1 MKKHRIS
8 SLFLYKHR
16 WALGFGLL
24 GLVFIALIFLIP
36 LLSPNG
42 LSEAEMQSAVDSMSI
57 NRESIFAGEIVDLP
71 YHALQKASITIFG
84 LSAYAIKLPSIVI
97 GFFLGSL
104 LILLLN
110 RWFKNNVALIS
121 SILTVV
127 SAPFL
132 YLVGTGTPLI
142 MLVLWPTL
150 LLWLGSKI
158 QGVKKPRASFCFL
171 FALALFVSIFTP
183 YMLYLAAFI
192 FIYAIIHPHL
202 RFTIK
207 TLPTIPFVLAVILAL
222 SGFAFIGYNI
232 FKVPETL
239 TALLFAPGFE
249 FKDFLNNLKTGFLPF
264 FSWTGSVTST
274 LLSPMLGLASV
285 ALAVTGLISTTKGF
299 FASRNSIASLF
310 IIFTVLLTGIN
321 PDCAILIILPFAIL
335 TAHGVRYILEKWY
348 GLFPENPYARI
359 FAIFPVGLLL
369 GILLASSTFH
379 YIFGYRYNPA
389 VANEFQNDLSLI
401 YENVEPDTTL
411 LVAGGTLDY
420 DFYHILE
427 NTAGFKVKTAPE
439 GSEKAI
445 ATLGKWPEKLDDYDL
460 YRIITSPKSTN
471 SDRIYI
477 YK

>member
-24 GLVFIALIFLIP
+24 GIIFIALIFLIP

-42 LSEAEMQSAVDSMSI
+42 ISEAEMRSAVNSVAI
-57 NRESIFAGEIVDLP
+57 NRESIFSGEIVDLP
-71 YHALQKASITIFG
+71 YHALQKASIKFLG
-84 LSAYAIKLPSIVI
+84 LSAYSIKLPSIAI
-97 GFFLGSL
+97 GLFLGLL

-142 MLVLWPTL
+142 MLVFWPTL

-171 FALALFVSIFTP
+171 FALALFVSVFTP
-183 YMLYLAAFI
+183 YMLYLAIFI
-192 FIYAIIHPHL
+192 FVYAIVHPHL

-207 TLPTIPFVLAVILAL
+207 SLPTVPFILAVILAL

-249 FKDFLNNLKTGFLPF
+249 LKDFLDNLKNGFLPF

-285 ALAVTGLISTTKGF
+285 ALAITGLISTTKGF

-321 PDCAILIILPFAIL
+321 PDCAILVILPFAIL

-359 FAIFPVGLLL
+359 FAIFPVGLLI

-389 VANEFQNDLSLI
+389 VANEFQNDLSLV

-411 LVAGGTLDY
+411 LVPGGTLDY

-427 NTAGFKVKTAPE
+427 ETAGYQVKTAPE